1 MNRRL
6 LLTLGAVVAAL
17 LLVAVTW
24 LAASRFQSP
33 AQRAAQ
39 AQPPAAE
46 PVLVPVTKADLTERT
61 TINATVGVSESRSI
75 DLVLPTSGSVVVT
88 ASGVASGSQVDSGQ
102 AVVWLNDRPV
112 IALSGAFPLYRDLGP
127 GDTGADVRLL
137 QEALT
142 ALGYGLSAD
151 GQFGVATTRA
161 LTKLYERVG
170 ADAPTRQVVE
180 RGRTSSAPSEG
191 QDPGSGTS
199 GPGEADQ
206 DRAIRP
212 EAAQAAGMSEIYLPV
227 SEVVVIPGLPVR
239 VESVPSLGTTLTAT
253 TARLTVSSG
262 QTVLSAQVTGSL
274 AAQVTQQISGT
285 AQLGDESLSVTVSSV
300 ESAQTGADR
309 GSQSDESP
317 ADDDPADE
325 AAPKEG
331 VAGERTLV
339 LTPTSAQIPQE
350 WIGRGGVLVTLDLI
364 EPLLG
369 VLTVPQRALA
379 SDASGSTS
387 VLLRETDG
395 SFTQVRVAQKAC
407 VAGTCAI
414 EADAESGVRE
424 GAYVR
429 VDRP

>member
-1 MNRRL
+1 
-6 LLTLGAVVAAL
+6 
-17 LLVAVTW
+17 
-24 LAASRFQSP
+24 
-33 AQRAAQ
+33 
-39 AQPPAAE
+39 
-46 PVLVPVTKADLTERT
+46 
-61 TINATVGVSESRSI
+61 
-75 DLVLPTSGSVVVT
+75 
-88 ASGVASGSQVDSGQ
+88 
-102 AVVWLNDRPV
+102 
-112 IALSGAFPLYRDLGP
+112 
-127 GDTGADVRLL
+127 
-137 QEALT
+137 
-142 ALGYGLSAD
+142 
-151 GQFGVATTRA
+151 
-161 LTKLYERVG
+161 
-170 ADAPTRQVVE
+170 
-180 RGRTSSAPSEG
+180 
-191 QDPGSGTS
+191 
-199 GPGEADQ
+199 
-206 DRAIRP
+206 
-212 EAAQAAGMSEIYLPV
+212 MSEIYLPV